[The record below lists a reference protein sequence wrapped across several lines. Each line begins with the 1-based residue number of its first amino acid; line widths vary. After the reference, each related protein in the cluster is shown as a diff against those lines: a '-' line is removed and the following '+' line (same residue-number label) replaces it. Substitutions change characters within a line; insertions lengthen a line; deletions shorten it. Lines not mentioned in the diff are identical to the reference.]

1 MSALLLKADMLS
13 VEINVCFVPIA
24 DIFIDC
30 IGIEGVSFLFPL
42 AIRQGRR

>member
-1 MSALLLKADMLS
+1 MLPKADILTTGID
-13 VEINVCFVPIA
+13 VRFVPIA

-42 AIRQGRR
+42 AIKQGRR